1 MEKKTKMYLGL
12 AGVLLAV
19 SVLWNLYN
27 KNEDNKIITEKT
39 AQVEQLDSSKAEL
52 QKLYDSTSAK
62 LDNAILQV
70 DNLKTTNLKS
80 VQEIIVLKKKI
91 NNLIHKGKITKKEL
105 VTTKNLLASM
115 TKKIDFYIAENE
127 FLKKQNEHL
136 SEENRNL
143 TVQKNQLEKVLS
155 EAKEENNKLQNTVD
169 LGSTLTVS
177 DVVATSLKD
186 NGKKTNLAKKV
197 GKLRIT

>member
-91 NNLIHKGKITKKEL
+91 N
-105 VTTKNLLASM
+105 LAPQ
-115 TKKIDFYIAENE
+115 F
-127 FLKKQNEHL
+127 
-136 SEENRNL
+136 
-143 TVQKNQLEKVLS
+143 
-155 EAKEENNKLQNTVD
+155 
-169 LGSTLTVS
+169 
-177 DVVATSLKD
+177 
-186 NGKKTNLAKKV
+186 
-197 GKLRIT
+197 